1 MEKKQTANRLRGN
14 MLMIVA
20 LSAAIILTIVA
31 LGLSIDYFLFS
42 HTLAGNDADRLATN
56 LAVGLNYD
64 DRIGQMNNLVA
75 NSRELV
81 FNSRSNYQ
89 RIVESCPMLTPLGD
103 QLLSESRDGADL
115 VEKGRRGLVQL
126 IVQDL
131 QTSAK
136 SGSATL
142 VQNVALPWA
151 ASNRPEVLGLRV
163 GTIKGVESNVSAPY
177 GNDSLLS
184 LDTKYGY
191 IDPSSHLYYGCRVLK
206 LPEDPDKQFRITSLP
221 APVQGNVSPARLTT
235 PQVFE
240 KSADLLKDG
249 QPTGSLCD
257 QLPTAVQVLLG
268 MNITNRVVVEKTQAT
283 TVDSTATT
291 SGGKPMPFAP

>member
-1 MEKKQTANRLRGN
+1 MENKQTANRLRGS

-20 LSAAIILTIVA
+20 LSAAIILIVVA
-31 LGLSIDYFLFS
+31 LGLSVDYFLSS

-56 LAVGLNYD
+56 LAVSLNYD

-81 FNSRSNYQ
+81 FNSRANYQ
-89 RIVESCPMLTPLGD
+89 RIVESCPMLGPLGD
-103 QLLSESRDGADL
+103 QLLSESREGADV
-115 VEKGRRGLVQL
+115 VEKERRGLVKL

-136 SGSATL
+136 SGSRTL

-151 ASNRPEVLGLRV
+151 TADQPKVFGLRV
-163 GTIKGVESNVSAPY
+163 GTIKGVESNVLAPY
-177 GNDSLLS
+177 GNDNLLS

-221 APVQGNVSPARLTT
+221 APVQSNVSPARLTT
-235 PQVFE
+235 PEVFE
-240 KSADLLKDG
+240 KSADLVKDG

-268 MNITNRVVVEKTQAT
+268 VDITNRVVVEKTQGT
-283 TVDSTATT
+283 TVNSTAAT
-291 SGGKPMPFAP
+291 SGGKPLPFAP